1 MTREEM
7 IDAFT
12 MRLDGYTLQEIGD
25 KYGLT
30 RERIRQMFASITTKS
45 GISRKSY
52 KNYIYPNI
60 SDWMIDNN
68 VKQSDL
74 SKKLG
79 CAQVTISSYL
89 TGKREPT
96 FSFINLML
104 ELTKMPY
111 EVVFSKERME
121 QEQWTVTLQG

>member
-45 GISRKSY
+45 GIPRKSY

-89 TGKREPT
+89 TGKNPPS
-96 FSFINLML
+96 FAFINLML

-111 EVVFSKERME
+111 EVAFSKKR
-121 QEQWTVTLQG
+121 VDLKR

>member
-1 MTREEM
+1 MTKEEK

-89 TGKREPT
+89 TGKKPPS
-96 FSFINLML
+96 FAFINLML

-121 QEQWTVTLQG
+121 QEQ

>member
-1 MTREEM
+1 MTREEK

-30 RERIRQMFASITTKS
+30 RERIRKMFAQVTTES
-45 GISRKSY
+45 GISR

-79 CAQVTISSYL
+79 CAQNTLSSYL
-89 TGKREPT
+89 TGKKSPS
-96 FSFINLML
+96 FAFINLML
-104 ELTKMPY
+104 KLTKMPY
-111 EVVFSKERME
+111 EVAFSKKR
-121 QEQWTVTLQG
+121 VDLKR

>member
-1 MTREEM
+1 MTREEK

-30 RERIRQMFASITTKS
+30 RERIRQMFASITNES
-45 GISRKSY
+45 GISR

-60 SDWMIDNN
+60 SDWMINNN
-68 VKQSDL
+68 VNQYDL
-74 SKKLG
+74 CKKLG
-79 CAQVTISSYL
+79 CQQNTISSYL
-89 TGKREPT
+89 TGKRAPT
-96 FSFINLML
+96 FSFINLIL

-111 EVVFSKERME
+111 EVAFSKERAE
-121 QEQWTVTLQG
+121 EKR

>member
-1 MTREEM
+1 MTREEK

-45 GISRKSY
+45 GIPRKIY

-89 TGKREPT
+89 TGKNPPS
-96 FSFINLML
+96 FAFINLML

-121 QEQWTVTLQG
+121 QEQ

>member
-1 MTREEM
+1 MTKEEK

-12 MRLDGYTLQEIGD
+12 MRLNGYTLQEIGD

-30 RERIRQMFASITTKS
+30 RERIRQMFAAVTTES
-45 GISRKSY
+45 RISR

-68 VKQSDL
+68 VSQYDL
-74 SKKLG
+74 CKKLG
-79 CAQVTISSYL
+79 CTQTTISSYL
-89 TGKREPT
+89 TGRKHPS
-96 FSFINLML
+96 FAFINLML

-111 EVVFSKERME
+111 EVAFSK
-121 QEQWTVTLQG
+121 

>member
-1 MTREEM
+1 MTREEK

-12 MRLDGYTLQEIGD
+12 MRLNGYTLQEIGD

-30 RERIRQMFASITTKS
+30 RERIRKMFASIATES
-45 GISRKSY
+45 GISR

-79 CAQVTISSYL
+79 CAQNTISSYL
-89 TGKREPT
+89 TGKNPPS
-96 FSFINLML
+96 FAFINLML

-111 EVVFSKERME
+111 EVAFSKKR
-121 QEQWTVTLQG
+121 VVLKR

>member
-1 MTREEM
+1 MTREEK

-25 KYGLT
+25 KYGVS
-30 RERIRQMFASITTKS
+30 RERIRKMLAQVTTES
-45 GISRKSY
+45 GISR

-79 CAQVTISSYL
+79 CAQNTISSYL

-111 EVVFSKERME
+111 EVVFSKDRME
-121 QEQWTVTLQG
+121 QEQ

>member
-1 MTREEM
+1 MTKEEK

-12 MRLDGYTLQEIGD
+12 MRLNGYTMQEIGD

-30 RERIRQMFASITTKS
+30 RERIRQMFAAVTTES
-45 GISRKSY
+45 GISR

-68 VKQSDL
+68 VSQYDL
-74 SKKLG
+74 CKKLG
-79 CAQVTISSYL
+79 CQQATISSYL
-89 TGKREPT
+89 TGRKNPS
-96 FSFINLML
+96 FAFINLML

-111 EVVFSKERME
+111 EVAFSKERLE
-121 QEQWTVTLQG
+121 ARR

>member
-1 MTREEM
+1 MTREEK

-45 GISRKSY
+45 GISGKSY

-89 TGKREPT
+89 TGKNPPS
-96 FSFINLML
+96 FAFINLML

-111 EVVFSKERME
+111 EVVFSKER
-121 QEQWTVTLQG
+121 VDLKR

>member
-1 MTREEM
+1 MTREEK

-12 MRLDGYTLQEIGD
+12 MRLDGCTLQEIGD

-89 TGKREPT
+89 TGKNPPS
-96 FSFINLML
+96 FAFINLML

-111 EVVFSKERME
+111 EVAFSKERME
-121 QEQWTVTLQG
+121 LEQ

>member
-1 MTREEM
+1 MTREEK

-30 RERIRQMFASITTKS
+30 RERIRKMFAAVTTES
-45 GISRKSY
+45 GISR

-60 SDWMIDNN
+60 ADWMIENN
-68 VKQSDL
+68 VSQCDL

-79 CAQVTISSYL
+79 CAPNTISTYL
-89 TGKREPT
+89 TGRTHPT
-96 FSFINLML
+96 FTFINLML

-111 EVVFSKERME
+111 EVAFSKKR
-121 QEQWTVTLQG
+121 VDLKR

>member
-1 MTREEM
+1 MMTREEK

-30 RERIRQMFASITTKS
+30 RERIRQMFAAVTTES
-45 GISRKSY
+45 GISR

-60 SDWMIDNN
+60 SDWMIENN
-68 VKQSDL
+68 VTQYDL

-79 CAQVTISSYL
+79 CQQTTISSYL
-89 TGKREPT
+89 TGKRNPS
-96 FSFINLML
+96 FSFINLIL

-111 EVVFSKERME
+111 EVAFSKERAE
-121 QEQWTVTLQG
+121 EKR

>member
-1 MTREEM
+1 MTREEK

-30 RERIRQMFASITTKS
+30 RERIRQMFASITTES
-45 GISRKSY
+45 GISR

-60 SDWMIDNN
+60 SDRMIDNN
-68 VKQSDL
+68 VSQYDL
-74 SKKLG
+74 CKKLG
-79 CAQVTISSYL
+79 CTQTTISSYL
-89 TGKREPT
+89 TGRKHPS
-96 FSFINLML
+96 FAFINLML

-111 EVVFSKERME
+111 EVAFSKERLE
-121 QEQWTVTLQG
+121 GRRSNGTL

>member
-1 MTREEM
+1 MTKEEK

-12 MRLDGYTLQEIGD
+12 MRLNGYTLQEIGD

-89 TGKREPT
+89 TGKKSPS
-96 FSFINLML
+96 FAFINLML

-111 EVVFSKERME
+111 EVAFSKKR
-121 QEQWTVTLQG
+121 VDLKR

>member
-1 MTREEM
+1 MTREEK

-30 RERIRQMFASITTKS
+30 RERIRQTFASITTKS
-45 GISRKSY
+45 GISRKGY

-60 SDWMIDNN
+60 SDWMSDNN
-68 VKQSDL
+68 VKQIDL

-89 TGKREPT
+89 TGKNPPS
-96 FSFINLML
+96 FAFINLML

-121 QEQWTVTLQG
+121 LEK

>member
-1 MTREEM
+1 MTKEEK

-30 RERIRQMFASITTKS
+30 RERIRKMFALITTES
-45 GISRKSY
+45 GISR

-60 SDWMIDNN
+60 SDWMIGNN
-68 VKQSDL
+68 VSQGDL
-74 SKKLG
+74 CKKLG
-79 CAQVTISSYL
+79 CAQTTISSYL
-89 TGKREPT
+89 IGKREPT
-96 FSFINLML
+96 FSFINLIL

-111 EVVFSKERME
+111 EVAFSKERAE
-121 QEQWTVTLQG
+121 EKR

>member
-1 MTREEM
+1 MTREEK

-30 RERIRQMFASITTKS
+30 RERIRQMFASITTES
-45 GISRKSY
+45 GISR

-60 SDWMIDNN
+60 SDWMIGNN
-68 VKQSDL
+68 VSQGDL
-74 SKKLG
+74 CKKLG
-79 CAQVTISSYL
+79 CAQTTISSYL
-89 TGKREPT
+89 IGKREPT
-96 FSFINLML
+96 FSFINLIL

-111 EVVFSKERME
+111 EVAFSKERME
-121 QEQWTVTLQG
+121 LEK

>member
-1 MTREEM
+1 MTKEEK

-12 MRLDGYTLQEIGD
+12 MRLNGYTLQEIGD

-30 RERIRQMFASITTKS
+30 RERIRQMFAAVTTES
-45 GISRKSY
+45 GISR

-68 VKQSDL
+68 VNQHDL
-74 SKKLG
+74 CKKLG
-79 CAQVTISSYL
+79 CSQSVISYYL
-89 TGKREPT
+89 TARKPPS
-96 FSFINLML
+96 FAFINIML

-111 EVVFSKERME
+111 EVAFSKKR
-121 QEQWTVTLQG
+121 VDLKR

>member
-1 MTREEM
+1 MTREEK

-30 RERIRQMFASITTKS
+30 RERIRQMFAAVTTES
-45 GISRKSY
+45 GISR

-60 SDWMIDNN
+60 SDWMIGNN
-68 VKQSDL
+68 VSQGDL
-74 SKKLG
+74 CKKLG
-79 CAQVTISSYL
+79 CAQTTISSYL
-89 TGKREPT
+89 IGKREPT
-96 FSFINLML
+96 FSFINLIL

-111 EVVFSKERME
+111 EVAFSKERME
-121 QEQWTVTLQG
+121 LEK

>member
-1 MTREEM
+1 MTREEK

-30 RERIRQMFASITTKS
+30 RERIRKMFASITTES
-45 GISRKSY
+45 GISR

-74 SKKLG
+74 SKKFG
-79 CAQVTISSYL
+79 CAQNTISSYL

-96 FSFINLML
+96 FSFINLIL

-111 EVVFSKERME
+111 EVAFSKKR
-121 QEQWTVTLQG
+121 VDLKR

>member
-1 MTREEM
+1 MTRAEK

-30 RERIRQMFASITTKS
+30 RERIRQMFAAVTTES
-45 GISRKSY
+45 GISR

-68 VKQSDL
+68 VIQYDL
-74 SKKLG
+74 CKKLG
-79 CAQVTISSYL
+79 CAQNTISYYL
-89 TGKREPT
+89 TGRKNPS
-96 FSFINLML
+96 FAFINLML

-111 EVVFSKERME
+111 EVAFSKERLE
-121 QEQWTVTLQG
+121 ARR

>member
-1 MTREEM
+1 MTREEK

-30 RERIRQMFASITTKS
+30 RERIRQMFAAVTIES
-45 GISRKSY
+45 GISR

-60 SDWMIDNN
+60 SDWMIGNN
-68 VKQSDL
+68 VSQFDL
-74 SKKLG
+74 CKKLG
-79 CAQVTISSYL
+79 CSQAAISSYL
-89 TGKREPT
+89 TGKRKPT
-96 FSFINLML
+96 FSFINLIL

-111 EVVFSKERME
+111 EVAFSKERVE
-121 QEQWTVTLQG
+121 EKR

>member
-1 MTREEM
+1 MTREEK

-25 KYGLT
+25 KYGQT
-30 RERIRQMFASITTKS
+30 RERIRKMFASITTES
-45 GISRKSY
+45 GIYR

-79 CAQVTISSYL
+79 CAPNTISAYL
-89 TGKREPT
+89 TGRSHPT
-96 FSFINLML
+96 FAFINLML

-111 EVVFSKERME
+111 EVAFSKERLE
-121 QEQWTVTLQG
+121 GRR

>member
-1 MTREEM
+1 MTREEK

-30 RERIRQMFASITTKS
+30 RERIRQMFAAVTTES
-45 GISRKSY
+45 GISR

-60 SDWMIDNN
+60 SDWMIGNN
-68 VKQSDL
+68 VSQGDL
-74 SKKLG
+74 CKKLG
-79 CAQVTISSYL
+79 CGQVTISNYL
-89 TGKREPT
+89 TGKNPPS
-96 FSFINLML
+96 FAFINLML

-111 EVVFSKERME
+111 EVAFSKKR
-121 QEQWTVTLQG
+121 VDLKR

>member
-1 MTREEM
+1 MTREEK

-30 RERIRQMFASITTKS
+30 RERIRQMFASITTES
-45 GISRKSY
+45 GISR

-68 VKQSDL
+68 VNQHDLCKKSGCSQS
-74 SKKLG
+74 
-79 CAQVTISSYL
+79 VISSYL
-89 TGKREPT
+89 TGRTSPS
-96 FSFINLML
+96 FAFINLVL

-111 EVVFSKERME
+111 EVAFSKERLE
-121 QEQWTVTLQG
+121 GRR

>member
-1 MTREEM
+1 MTREEK

-30 RERIRQMFASITTKS
+30 RERIRQMFASITTES
-45 GISRKSY
+45 GISRK
-52 KNYIYPNI
+52 KYIYPNI

-68 VKQSDL
+68 VSQYDL
-74 SKKLG
+74 CKKLG
-79 CAQVTISSYL
+79 CAQNTISSYL
-89 TGKREPT
+89 TGKNHPS
-96 FSFINLML
+96 FAFINLML

-111 EVVFSKERME
+111 EVVLSKERME
-121 QEQWTVTLQG
+121 QEQ

>member
-1 MTREEM
+1 MTRAEK

-30 RERIRQMFASITTKS
+30 RERIRQMFAAVTTES
-45 GISRKSY
+45 GISR

-68 VKQSDL
+68 VIQYDL
-74 SKKLG
+74 CKKLG
-79 CAQVTISSYL
+79 CAQNTISYYL
-89 TGKREPT
+89 TGRKNPS
-96 FSFINLML
+96 FAFINLML

-111 EVVFSKERME
+111 EVAFSKERVE
-121 QEQWTVTLQG
+121 EKR

>member
-1 MTREEM
+1 MTKEEK

-12 MRLDGYTLQEIGD
+12 MRLNGYTLQEIGD

-30 RERIRQMFASITTKS
+30 RERIRQMFASITTES
-45 GISRKSY
+45 GISR

-68 VKQSDL
+68 VSQYDL
-74 SKKLG
+74 CKKLG
-79 CAQVTISSYL
+79 CVQTTISSYL
-89 TGKREPT
+89 TGRKPPS
-96 FSFINLML
+96 FAFINLML

-111 EVVFSKERME
+111 EVAFSKERLE
-121 QEQWTVTLQG
+121 ARR